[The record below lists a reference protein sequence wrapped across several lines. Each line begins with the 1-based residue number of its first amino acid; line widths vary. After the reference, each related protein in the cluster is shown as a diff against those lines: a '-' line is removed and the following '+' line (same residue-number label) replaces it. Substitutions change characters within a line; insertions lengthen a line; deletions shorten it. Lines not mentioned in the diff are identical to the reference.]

1 MKKNV
6 LLSLIISLIINIV
19 CLIINLISALYFSI
33 VPLSITLSG
42 GEVTSYIGFGI
53 MLDKFYGLS
62 DSANISNSFNISF
75 HLSSFIIPFVIF
87 FGITLIIKLYIDK
100 KHKR

>member
-53 MLDKFYGLS
+53 MLDKFSFLS
-62 DSANISNSFNISF
+62 DYTNVADGSKISF
-75 HLSSFIIPFVIF
+75 HLSSFIIPFVIC
-87 FGITLIIKLYIDK
+87 FGIVLIIKLYIDK